1 MELGRLSSD
10 PMNGYRPHGANE
22 MTVTNQHSL
31 IYSEFG
37 DDEDLG
43 ELVEMFVDEIPD
55 RVQSMLDAAD
65 TSNWEQLGRIAHQ
78 MKGAAGSYGFGE
90 VTCVAAVLETACRES
105 APSETIQR
113 GLQDL
118 VSMCLRMRSGVP
130 G

>member
-1 MELGRLSSD
+1 
-10 PMNGYRPHGANE
+10 
-22 MTVTNQHSL
+22 MTATNQQGL

-65 TSNWEQLGRIAHQ
+65 SSNWEQLGRIAHQ

-90 VTCVAAVLETACRES
+90 VTSVAAVVETSCREKAS
-105 APSETIQR
+105 AETIQR

-118 VSMCLRMRSGVP
+118 VSICLRMRSGTP